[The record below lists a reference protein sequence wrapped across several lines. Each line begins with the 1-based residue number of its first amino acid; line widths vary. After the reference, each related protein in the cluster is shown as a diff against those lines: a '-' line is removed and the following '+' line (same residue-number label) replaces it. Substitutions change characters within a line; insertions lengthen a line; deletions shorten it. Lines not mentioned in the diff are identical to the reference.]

1 MNRPL
6 FIHRDFLQLHTFT
19 LNNNK
24 PTLIITMYV
33 AKYLVL
39 HEIFGKVNFWKP
51 DISQGNSRDLRMSCF
66 SLCNFTI
73 RNQLPSKGN

>member
-6 FIHRDFLQLHTFT
+6 FIHRDFLQLQTFT

-39 HEIFGKVNFWKP
+39 HEIFGKVK
-51 DISQGNSRDLRMSCF
+51 L
-66 SLCNFTI
+66 LET
-73 RNQLPSKGN
+73 